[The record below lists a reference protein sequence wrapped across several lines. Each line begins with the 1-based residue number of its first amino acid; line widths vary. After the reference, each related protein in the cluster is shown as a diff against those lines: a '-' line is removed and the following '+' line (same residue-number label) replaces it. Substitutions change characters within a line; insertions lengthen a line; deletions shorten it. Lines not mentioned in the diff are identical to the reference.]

1 MERWHVTVR
10 DTLVVLLTLTT
21 GAVDAASF
29 LGLGKVFSSVITG
42 NLVLLGIAAGTGVD
56 ALALR
61 SGVALLGYAAGV
73 MLGAP
78 IAARRGANDATW
90 PRSVTVTLAAEV
102 LVLLVFCVGW
112 EVAGGHPAGGGQY
125 PLVALLAAAMGMQGA
140 AVRQL
145 GQMSSTYMTS
155 TLTGVLAALAT
166 RTKVDGLPRSI
177 GVLIA
182 IVVGAVAGGLVVR
195 LAPVWLPVFV
205 LLPLGAVVFL
215 SRAEV
220 IHFLHRAMAARLR

>member
-1 MERWHVTVR
+1 MERWHVTMR

-73 MLGAP
+73 LLGAP
-78 IAARRGANDATW
+78 IAARRGGNDATW
-90 PRSVTVTLAAEV
+90 PRSVTVTLAVEV
-102 LVLLVFCVGW
+102 LVLLAFSAGW
-112 EVAGGHPAGGGQY
+112 EVTGGHPAGGAQL
-125 PLVALLAAAMGMQGA
+125 PLVVLLAAAMGMQGA

-166 RTKVDGLPRSI
+166 RTKVDGLPRSV
-177 GVLIA
+177 GVLTA
-182 IVVGAVAGGLVVR
+182 IVVGAFAGGIIVKQ
-195 LAPVWLPVFV
+195 APGWLPALV
-205 LLPLGAVVFL
+205 LIPLGAVVVL
-215 SRAEV
+215 SRNEV
-220 IHFLHRAMAARLR
+220 THFLHRLVAARPH